1 MMHTYEA
8 SYKQTII
15 RPLLKKDIELMR
27 IWRNNSIL
35 SRYLK
40 PIGKITPEM
49 QLKWFKNYI
58 IDNNILFFSITNST
72 DGIVVGSLAIYGISN
87 GIAEIGKII
96 IGDPL
101 SHGKGLGYVSLVMA
115 MQIGF
120 EKLCIDYFTLN
131 CHEDNVAALKSYLR
145 AGFTEKCRH
154 LFIKGGYEI
163 EMSINKYEFQ
173 KRNTIINDIHIK

>member
-58 IDNNILFFSITNST
+58 IDNNILFFQLQ
-72 DGIVVGSLAIYGISN
+72 IVQMV
-87 GIAEIGKII
+87 
-96 IGDPL
+96 
-101 SHGKGLGYVSLVMA
+101 
-115 MQIGF
+115 
-120 EKLCIDYFTLN
+120 
-131 CHEDNVAALKSYLR
+131 
-145 AGFTEKCRH
+145 
-154 LFIKGGYEI
+154 
-163 EMSINKYEFQ
+163 
-173 KRNTIINDIHIK
+173 

>member
-49 QLKWFKNYI
+49 QLKW
-58 IDNNILFFSITNST
+58 L
-72 DGIVVGSLAIYGISN
+72 SL
-87 GIAEIGKII
+87 
-96 IGDPL
+96 
-101 SHGKGLGYVSLVMA
+101 
-115 MQIGF
+115 
-120 EKLCIDYFTLN
+120 
-131 CHEDNVAALKSYLR
+131 
-145 AGFTEKCRH
+145 
-154 LFIKGGYEI
+154 
-163 EMSINKYEFQ
+163 
-173 KRNTIINDIHIK
+173 IHI